1 MRTKPRVLLVEDDAS
16 VAGSLKKEL
25 EAEGYEAVIASRGDD
40 GLAQARDQVFDV
52 VITDFKMPGLSGLEL
67 VGQLHS
73 AKPELAII
81 MMTAFGTPE
90 TGIEA
95 AQLGACGYL
104 VKPFEMAQLLE
115 LLAKAMAGNQS

>member
-1 MRTKPRVLLVEDDAS
+1 LLVEDDAS
-16 VAGSLKKEL
+16 VASSLKKEL

-52 VITDFKMPGLSGLEL
+52 VITDFRMPGFSGLEL

-73 AKPELAII
+73 AKPQLAII

-90 TGIEA
+90 TAIEA
-95 AQLGACGYL
+95 AQLGAYSYL

-115 LLAKAMAGNQS
+115 LVAKAVAGNQS